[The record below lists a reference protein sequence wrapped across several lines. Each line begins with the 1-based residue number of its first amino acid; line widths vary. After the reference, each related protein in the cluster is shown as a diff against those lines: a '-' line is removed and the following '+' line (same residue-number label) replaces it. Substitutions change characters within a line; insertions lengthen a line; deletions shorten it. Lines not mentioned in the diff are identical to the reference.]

1 MTTMQPDNDILIV
14 AVTALLTFVGA
25 TFAQFLGNR
34 LESRRNLDERRL
46 MAIVDLRQKVEIS
59 GGRWRGWAKVVI
71 EGGEFE
77 DPKVRWELAS
87 TAIHDAWY
95 STVIFELYFPEF
107 EKEMELVRKGLG
119 WERDIADSQVKSRIF
134 NPKEFES
141 GQTKLI
147 SDVTRKARNSLKL

>member
-119 WERDIADSQVKSRIF
+119 RERDIADSQVKSRIF

>member
-1 MTTMQPDNDILIV
+1 M

-87 TAIHDAWY
+87 TAIHEAWY

-107 EKEMELVRKGLG
+107 ENEMELVRKGLG
-119 WERDIADSQVKSRIF
+119 RERDIADSQVKSKIF

>member
-87 TAIHDAWY
+87 TAVHDAWY

>member
-1 MTTMQPDNDILIV
+1 MQPDNDILIV

-87 TAIHDAWY
+87 TAVHDAWY

>member
-34 LESRRNLDERRL
+34 LESRRNLNERRL